1 MAVTDIRTETNGA
14 CRMRI
19 QHDVVDSVDAREG
32 RLERGRGRE
41 RGEGQYEKERR
52 RFEGKGD
59 VLLTAALEGPPACME
74 R

>member
-32 RLERGRGRE
+32 RLERGRE
-41 RGEGQYEKERR
+41 RGEGQYEKER